1 MKKTAFALIAAL
13 AVLAAASCRPAAGD
27 SSELT
32 RLEAQRDALT
42 AKIEALKAA
51 KPAAK
56 ANGSPARPEIVA
68 PVEIA
73 AVEPAVFRHYIT
85 AQGIVQSDAN
95 ILVPPQSPGIVAKV
109 AVKAGDRVAAGQL
122 LAELDASV
130 LKSSMA
136 EVEHSLGLARTLF
149 ERRERLWAKKIGSEV
164 EYLQAK
170 ANKEGLE
177 KRLATLQEQLA
188 LARITA
194 PIDGT
199 VDEVRVKEGE
209 MAAAGVPA
217 FRLVQMSR
225 LKIIVDV
232 SESLVGRIKRGD
244 PVAVSLPG
252 LDRAFDSRISA
263 VSQVIDPSNR
273 TFKVEV
279 AVTGAAGPVLPNM
292 LAVVTIND
300 YTRPDALAVPANL
313 VQRTGEETFLFAAVQ
328 AEGRWTAR
336 RRNVRTGQTYADRV
350 EILEGLAAGDRVVTF
365 GYQRIA
371 DGQPLSVVEG
381 R

>member
-1 MKKTAFALIAAL
+1 MRKTAFALIAAL
-13 AVLAAASCRPAAGD
+13 AVLAAASCRPPAGD
-27 SSELT
+27 SAELA
-32 RLEAQRDALT
+32 RLESQRDALT
-42 AKIEALKAA
+42 AKIEALKA
-51 KPAAK
+51 KPS
-56 ANGSPARPEIVA
+56 ANAGPAQARPEVVA
-68 PVEIA
+68 PVRIA
-73 AVEPAVFRHYIT
+73 SVEPAEFRHYIT
-85 AQGIVQSDAN
+85 VQGIVQSDSN
-95 ILVPPQSPGIVAKV
+95 ILVPPQSPGIVARV
-109 AVKAGDRVAAGQL
+109 AVKAGDQVAAGQL

-149 ERRERLWAKKIGSEV
+149 ERRERLWAKKFGSEV

-170 ANKEGLE
+170 SNKEGLE

-194 PIDGT
+194 PIAGT
-199 VDEVRVKEGE
+199 VDEVRIKEGE
-209 MAAAGVPA
+209 MAAAGMPA

-225 LKIIVDV
+225 LKIAADV

-244 PVAVSLPG
+244 PVSVSLPS
-252 LDRAFDSRISA
+252 LDRVFSSRISA

-273 TFKVEV
+273 TFKVEA
-279 AVTGAAGPVLPNM
+279 AVTGAAGAVLPNM

-300 YTRPDALAVPANL
+300 YTRPAALVVPANL
-313 VQRTGEETFLFAAVQ
+313 VQRTGDESFLFAAVQ
-328 AEGRWTAR
+328 AEGGWKAR
-336 RRNVRTGQTYADRV
+336 RLVVRTGQSYADQV
-350 EILEGLAAGDRVVTF
+350 EILEGLTAGDRVVTF